1 MLNNKRALSDLL
13 TAIGK
18 KMFSNVS
25 NVRITEDMAKGIRNS
40 VAGLSLTAIPAL
52 GYMYAEDEAK
62 RKNQELE
69 ALLALRQGEPLTN
82 LDFSSAPGKEEEPL
96 YMDLVADA
104 ISSRVM
110 EKLAAMPNFKKSAA
124 TVNPTDGTIKALTQ
138 AALAA
143 LVGMPLMG
151 KVGMELGQYMH
162 PKLEDEL
169 GSLPISKNI
178 TVS

>member
-1 MLNNKRALSDLL
+1 MLDSKKALSNLL
-13 TAIGK
+13 MAIGK
-18 KMFSNVS
+18 KMFSNTTM
-25 NVRITEDMAKGIRNS
+25 TEEMAKGIRNS

-110 EKLAAMPNFKKSAA
+110 EKLAAMPDFKKTAA
-124 TVNPTDGTIKALTQ
+124 ASPGTIKALTQ
-138 AALAA
+138 ATLAA

-151 KVGMELGQYMH
+151 KMGMELGQYMH

>member
-124 TVNPTDGTIKALTQ
+124 ATEGTIRALTQ
-138 AALAA
+138 ATLAA

-151 KVGMELGQYMH
+151 KMGMELGQYMH